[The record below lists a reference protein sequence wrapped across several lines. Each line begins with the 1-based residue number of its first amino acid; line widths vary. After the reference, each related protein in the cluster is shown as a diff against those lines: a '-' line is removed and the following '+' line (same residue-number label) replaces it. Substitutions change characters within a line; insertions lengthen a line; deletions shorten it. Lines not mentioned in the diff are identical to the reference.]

1 MSKVICDVCGTTY
14 PETAS
19 VCPICGCAKNT
30 TEQTGADIAQ
40 GEESGAYTY
49 VKGGRFSK
57 ANVRRR
63 NKKGK
68 GTIAAQNAD
77 RESTNKGL
85 VVVVLLL
92 LIAIIAV
99 LGYIGVRFLFP
110 RTEPTPENPGI
121 SQETGDKTPSS
132 STNPSAPVTVPC
144 TSIELGG
151 KTIQLT
157 EAGMSW
163 QLEVKIGPYN
173 TTDKVAFVSSNEQV
187 AIVRDAGIIT
197 DVDDDGKLIIA
208 ANITAVGGGEAIITV
223 TCGEIKAEC
232 KIVCTFE
239 PVGPTTEPTVPEV
252 TVPDGFE
259 LKLNRKDFTLTKAGE
274 SWTLFKETNGIKP
287 SDITWTVD
295 DPEVAT
301 VVDGKVTG
309 VDYGDTTVHATIGDQ
324 TVSCTVRVRFQ
335 APEPGTE
342 TEDALKMNK
351 TDVTIKVGETFSLTL
366 TDSEGVKM
374 DVQWVASEEG
384 FVTIDGS
391 RITGAADTD
400 SAGIKITGTYEEK
413 TYTCIVR
420 VRTPK
425 EEQ

>member
-132 STNPSAPVTVPC
+132 STNPSTPATIPC
-144 TSIELGG
+144 TGVKLSSTTIELS
-151 KTIQLT
+151 
-157 EAGMSW
+157 EAGMAWLLSVEAEP
-163 QLEVKIGPYN
+163 LN
-173 TTDKVAFVSSNEQV
+173 TTDKITFASSNEQV
-187 AIVRDAGIIT
+187 AIVSDAG
-197 DVDDDGKLIIA
+197 
-208 ANITAVGGGEAIITV
+208 NITAVGGGEAIITV

-232 KIVCTFE
+232 KIVCTFD

-252 TVPDGFE
+252 TVPAGFE

>member
-19 VCPICGCAKNT
+19 ACPICGCAKNT
-30 TEQTGADIAQ
+30 TEQTGVDTAQ
-40 GEESGAYTY
+40 YEESGTYTY

-57 ANVRRR
+57 SNVRRR

-68 GTIAAQNAD
+68 SSIASQTAD

-110 RTEPTPENPGI
+110 KTEPKPENPGI
-121 SQETGDKTPSS
+121 SQSTESTPEG
-132 STNPSAPVTVPC
+132 STNSGDPDKVPC
-144 TSIELGG
+144 TGIKLSSTTIELS
-151 KTIQLT
+151 

-163 QLEVKIGPYN
+163 LLSVETEPLN
-173 TTDKVAFVSSNEQV
+173 TTDKVTFASSDEQV
-187 AIVRDAGIIT
+187 AIVSDAG
-197 DVDDDGKLIIA
+197 
-208 ANITAVGGGEAIITV
+208 NITAVGGGQAIITV
-223 TCGEIKAEC
+223 TCGDITAEC
-232 KIVCTFE
+232 KIVCTFD
-239 PVGPTTEPTVPEV
+239 PVGPTTEPTEPEV
-252 TVPDGFE
+252 TVPEGFV
-259 LKLNRKDFTLTKAGE
+259 LKLNREDFTLTKAGE
-274 SWTLFKETNGIKP
+274 SWTLFKETDGVKP

-295 DPEVAT
+295 NPEVAT

-309 VDYGDTTVHATIGDQ
+309 VDYGDTKVHATIGDQ
-324 TVSCTVRVRFQ
+324 TVSCTVRVRFE

-342 TEDALKMNK
+342 TENPLKINK

-366 TDSEGVKM
+366 TNSEGVKM

-384 FVTIDGS
+384 FVTIDGG
-391 RITGAADTD
+391 RITGVAAGENGKLKKIEI
-400 SAGIKITGTYEEK
+400 SGIYEEV
-413 TYTCIVR
+413 TYTCTVYI
-420 VRTPK
+420 K
-425 EEQ
+425 EAD

>member
-19 VCPICGCAKNT
+19 ACPICGCAKNT
-30 TEQTGADIAQ
+30 MEQTGADAAQ
-40 GEESGAYTY
+40 YEESGSYTY

-57 ANVRRR
+57 SNVRRR

-68 GTIAAQNAD
+68 SSIAAQRAD

-110 RTEPTPENPGI
+110 KTEPKPENPGI
-121 SQETGDKTPSS
+121 SQSTESTPVG
-132 STNPSAPVTVPC
+132 STNSGDPANVPC
-144 TSIELGG
+144 TGINRLNYSNIMPE
-151 KTIQLT
+151 
-157 EAGMSW
+157 
-163 QLEVKIGPYN
+163 KIGDSWLLNVETEPLN
-173 TTDKVAFVSSNEQV
+173 TTDKVTFASSNEQV
-187 AIVRDAGIIT
+187 AIVSEAG
-197 DVDDDGKLIIA
+197 
-208 ANITAVGGGEAIITV
+208 NITIVGYGDAVITV
-223 TCGEIKAEC
+223 TCGEATAEC
-232 KIVCTFE
+232 KITFKD
-239 PVGPTTEPTVPEV
+239 PTGSTTEPTEPEV
-252 TVPDGFE
+252 TVPAGFV
-259 LKLNRKDFTLTKAGE
+259 LKLNREDFTLTKAGE
-274 SWTLFKETNGIKP
+274 SWTLFKETDGVKP

-295 DPEVAT
+295 NPEVAT

-309 VDYGDTTVHATIGDQ
+309 VDYGDTKVHATIGDQ
-324 TVSCTVRVRFQ
+324 TVTCTVRVRFN

-342 TEDALKMNK
+342 TENPLKINK
-351 TDVTIKVGETFSLTL
+351 TDVTIKVGETFTLTL

-384 FVTIDGS
+384 FVTIDGG
-391 RITGAADTD
+391 RITGVADTN

-425 EEQ
+425 EDQ

>member
-40 GEESGAYTY
+40 GEESSAYTY

-132 STNPSAPVTVPC
+132 STNPSAPATVPC
-144 TSIELGG
+144 TGVKLSSTTIELS
-151 KTIQLT
+151 
-157 EAGMSW
+157 EAGMAWLLSVEAEP
-163 QLEVKIGPYN
+163 LN
-173 TTDKVAFVSSNEQV
+173 TTDKVTFASSNEQV
-187 AIVRDAGIIT
+187 AIVSDAG
-197 DVDDDGKLIIA
+197 
-208 ANITAVGGGEAIITV
+208 NITAVGGGEAIITV
-223 TCGEIKAEC
+223 TCGEAKAEC
-232 KIVCTFE
+232 KIVCTFD
-239 PVGPTTEPTVPEV
+239 PIGPTTQPTEPPVTVPE
-252 TVPDGFE
+252 GFE
-259 LKLNRKDFTLTKAGE
+259 LKLTSKDFTMSEKYPKPVSLYR
-274 SWTLFKETNGIKP
+274 ETNGVKAT
-287 SDITWTVD
+287 DITWTVD
-295 DPEVAT
+295 NPEVA
-301 VVDGKVTG
+301 VVDEKGVVSAVGKGNTV
-309 VDYGDTTVHATIGDQ
+309 VHATLGDQ
-324 TVSCTVRVRFQ
+324 TVSCKVVVAFTPKDPSEVKYTTSH
-335 APEPGTE
+335 E
-342 TEDALKMNK
+342 
-351 TDVTIKVGETFSLTL
+351 DVTIAVGETFSLTL
-366 TDSEGVKM
+366 TDREGVKM

-391 RITGAADTD
+391 RITGVAAGENGKLKKIEI
-400 SAGIKITGTYEEK
+400 SGIYEEV
-413 TYTCIVR
+413 TYTCTVYI
-420 VRTPK
+420 K
-425 EEQ
+425 EAD